1 MKRLIASLALA
12 AGIAAPALAE
22 EKVTIE
28 FAYPYSHLFDVTYE
42 KIMPKFNA
50 VYPNIEVKIRAAYES
65 YEDGT
70 NTILREAVAGNLPD
84 VTMQGLNRQ
93 AILVEK
99 GIARSLEPFIATEAD
114 FAKDGYHQAMLDLGT
129 FNEKVH
135 GLPFS
140 VSLPVGYYN
149 MDLMAKAGI
158 TSVDQ
163 LPKTWDDVVA
173 VCGKLRENGVKN
185 PMFWGWNITG
195 NWFLQAL
202 MWSQGEAT
210 VANGQPNFG
219 SEAGLKALET
229 MKKLFRGCDMQNLE
243 WKAALASFSAGEIGM
258 MFWSTSAVGAVE
270 RSKGDFK
277 LMTNEFPGMGGAP
290 MGLPAGGNSALL
302 VSASD
307 DPKVLDAAW
316 KWLKFITSGEGA
328 AEVARTT
335 GYMPPNKAANEI
347 ILKDFYAQ
355 NPTKATAVR
364 QLPLLREWQ
373 AYPGDNGLAVT
384 QVIYDSIERIVV
396 GDADDMAELQEEM
409 MEEVNELWPNQGS

>member
-1 MKRLIASLALA
+1 MKKTVTAMLA
-12 AGIAAPALAE
+12 ALLSTGAAFADE
-22 EKVTIE
+22 TITIE

-42 KIMPKFNA
+42 KIMPKFKEQ
-50 VYPNIEVKIRAAYES
+50 YPNIEVKFRATYES

-99 GIARSLEPFIATEAD
+99 EIARSLEPFIAKEAD
-114 FAKDGYHQAMLDLGT
+114 FEKDGYHKAMLDLGT
-129 FNEKVH
+129 FEGAVY

-149 MDLMAKAGI
+149 MDLLKKAGI
-158 TSVDQ
+158 DSVDK
-163 LPKTWDDVVA
+163 LPRTWDDVVA
-173 VCGKLRENGVKN
+173 VCQSLREAGVKN

-202 MWSQGEAT
+202 MWSQDKAT
-210 VANGQPNFG
+210 VEDVDFQLDTPEGRT
-219 SEAGLKALET
+219 ALET
-229 MKKLFRGCDMQNLE
+229 MHGLFRGCEMQNLE

-258 MFWSTSAVGAVE
+258 MFWSTSALGAVE
-270 RSKGDFK
+270 RAKGDFV
-277 LMTNEFPGMGGAP
+277 LRTNEFPGIGKGP
-290 MGLPAGGNSALL
+290 MGLPAGGNSAML
-302 VSASD
+302 VSQSD

-328 AEVARTT
+328 ADVARTT
-335 GYMPPNKAANEI
+335 GYMPPNRAANEVM
-347 ILKDFYAQ
+347 LADFYKQ
-355 NPTKATAVR
+355 NPNKETAVR

-373 AYPGDNGLAVT
+373 AYPGDNGLAAT
-384 QVIYDSIERIVV
+384 QVIYDGIEGIVS
-396 GDADDMAELQEEM
+396 GEFDDMEALQEELT
-409 MEEVNELWPNQGS
+409 EEVQDLLPQKGS